1 MIGLGTLIN
10 TATVLVGG
18 TVGIAMGNKIPDR
31 VRTIVVQVIGML
43 TIGLG
48 LSDLLKTHNMVFPL
62 LGMVFGAVIGEV
74 LRIEDRLEGIGEIIR
89 KRFAKRQDPGPFISG
104 FVTASLL
111 FCIGPL
117 TILGAIQDASGATI
131 GTNPTQLFS
140 VGSAGN
146 YELTITDFCGNSDS
160 SLFLITEPPAIV
172 FVGPQDLCTG
182 IDSEVLVS
190 GGLEPYVFAPSAPA
204 AFFVNAITNSVFGT
218 AGGTYDMTVT
228 DACNQSGVVP
238 FILTVCDTEEP
249 NILLINAD
257 EYDNESFIIKGL
269 ESFPNSQLRIY
280 NRWGGLMYES
290 LNYSNDNPWNGT
302 DVEDGVYFWIFNRS
316 DGISRE
322 GYVHVMHKKP

>member
-89 KRFAKRQDPGPFISG
+89 MRFAKRQDPGPFISG

-117 TILGAIQDASGATI
+117 TILGAIQDATGAT
-131 GTNPTQLFS
+131 PQL
-140 VGSAGN
+140 
-146 YELTITDFCGNSDS
+146 Y
-160 SLFLITEPPAIV
+160 
-172 FVGPQDLCTG
+172 
-182 IDSEVLVS
+182 
-190 GGLEPYVFAPSAPA
+190 
-204 AFFVNAITNSVFGT
+204 
-218 AGGTYDMTVT
+218 
-228 DACNQSGVVP
+228 
-238 FILTVCDTEEP
+238 
-249 NILLINAD
+249 
-257 EYDNESFIIKGL
+257 IIKGTL
-269 ESFPNSQLRIY
+269 DGFMSVIFGAIHGVGVLFSAVSVFIVQGTLTLFGTSLDSLLNDRMRVELFAT
-280 NRWGGLMYES
+280 GGLAVMAIGLNLLEIKKIRLGS
-290 LNYSNDNPWNGT
+290 LLPGLIITPILVKLFADGT
-302 DVEDGVYFWIFNRS
+302 GLLR
-316 DGISRE
+316 
-322 GYVHVMHKKP
+322 